1 MLIVYSVIMSPALPH
16 PNDISTLHRKKLH
29 SLLIEGAA
37 ADSSRPLI
45 ISIVTSLHLSGGL
58 QSQPY
63 TRRNVRR
70 FLDADK
76 SVWSPQTGKFPPAHR
91 AQDDNKAHSRLAP
104 PQLVT
109 KTQQQ
114 CRTSL
119 SFVCCMFTE
128 ILYFNYLPDAKR
140 MSLCQIAT
148 KNSIND
154 VTFTLISNASWDYT

>member
-45 ISIVTSLHLSGGL
+45 ISLVTSLHLSGGL

-114 CRTSL
+114 CSSRTSL
-119 SFVCCMFTE
+119 SFVCCMYVCCMFRE
-128 ILYFNYLPDAKR
+128 ILPDAEIVWM
-140 MSLCQIAT
+140 MSWCQIAHENVDKWFYFYT
-148 KNSIND
+148 K
-154 VTFTLISNASWDYT
+154 